1 MRLLIILI
9 TICFSAFRAQADNK
23 TLYQQLD
30 SVIAHRADYYVLKD
44 KELKDIKLSAAYI
57 TDGEE
62 KLRLYEKLVYGY
74 TPFIYDSA
82 MVYVQKG
89 THLAR
94 QTNNQ
99 VYYNKFQMLKARLYV
114 LRGFYLE
121 AKECLEQLNIP
132 PSDTNQNYLYNC
144 AQCAL
149 YFNLNAY
156 CENSE
161 FSEHYKKLFNE
172 YINKALCYYPKRDAQ
187 YYYLKGIQ
195 LYYSKG
201 SLHDISTYLKKTMS
215 LSKPN
220 SDMYGMSAYILS
232 KAYRNNKQFELQER
246 YLLLSAMSNVM
257 TSTKESMSLQDL
269 GLLLYKNKD
278 VDKAQEYIS
287 LSLKDANGV
296 NNRLRRVEL
305 YNNFNFILSA
315 YADKLELQAVWH
327 KSALACITVLLGV
340 VVFIMVYVKRKNRLL
355 KQNEQKLNAL
365 TEQLYNINSQQAKD
379 NKALTNSNTE
389 LTNSNTELTNS
400 NTELSKKNTEL
411 TNSNT
416 ELTNSNTELSKKNTE
431 LTNSNN
437 ELTNSNTELS
447 KKNTEL
453 TNSNTELTNSNS
465 ELSKKNTE
473 LTNSNTEL
481 TNSNTELSKKNT
493 ELTNSNTELT
503 NSNTELSKTNTELTN
518 SNTEL
523 TNSNTELSKKN
534 TELSKTNTELTNSN
548 TELTN
553 SNTEL
558 SKTNTKLSKT
568 NTELSK
574 TNTEL
579 SKTNIELSETNI
591 ELTNSNTKLSKTNN
605 ELSKTNT
612 ELSKTNTDLSNTN
625 TDLSNTNTELSN
637 SNAELAN
644 TIAKRENMANAY
656 INLCYQYIE
665 RLDNLRKLVIRKI
678 KANQQQELLSML
690 SSSKRTVEAN
700 QNFFLQFDK
709 IFLSL
714 YPSFITELNTLL
726 VPEAQIQLQNEDE
739 LTPNLRVAALIRLGI
754 TESAKIAGILS
765 YSPQTI
771 YNYRSALKNNA
782 IDKNRFEENLQKLC
796 LTPVRDKK

>member
-1 MRLLIILI
+1 MRLLIIFI

-62 KLRLYEKLVYGY
+62 KLRLYEKLVHGY

-89 THLAR
+89 THLAQ

-114 LRGFYLE
+114 LRGFYIE

-195 LYYSKG
+195 LYYSNG

-232 KAYRNNKQFELQER
+232 KAYRKNKQFELQER
-246 YLLLSAMSNVM
+246 YLLLSAMSDVM
-257 TSTKESMSLQDL
+257 TSTKESMSLQDVA
-269 GLLLYKNKD
+269 LLLYKNND

-296 NNRLRRVEL
+296 NNRLRRVDL

-355 KQNEQKLNAL
+355 KQNEQKLKAL

-400 NTELSKKNTEL
+400 
-411 TNSNT
+411 
-416 ELTNSNTELSKKNTE
+416 
-431 LTNSNN
+431 
-437 ELTNSNTELS
+437 
-447 KKNTEL
+447 
-453 TNSNTELTNSNS
+453 
-465 ELSKKNTE
+465 
-473 LTNSNTEL
+473 
-481 TNSNTELSKKNT
+481 
-493 ELTNSNTELT
+493 
-503 NSNTELSKTNTELTN
+503 
-518 SNTEL
+518 
-523 TNSNTELSKKN
+523 
-534 TELSKTNTELTNSN
+534 
-548 TELTN
+548 
-553 SNTEL
+553 
-558 SKTNTKLSKT
+558 
-568 NTELSK
+568 
-574 TNTEL
+574 
-579 SKTNIELSETNI
+579 
-591 ELTNSNTKLSKTNN
+591 
-605 ELSKTNT
+605 NT

-739 LTPNLRVAALIRLGI
+739 LTPSLRVAALIRLGI

-782 IDKNRFEENLQKLC
+782 IDKNRFEENLQKIC
-796 LTPVRDKK
+796 LVY

>member
-9 TICFSAFRAQADNK
+9 AICFSAFHAQADNK
-23 TLYQQLD
+23 KLYQQLD
-30 SVIAHRADYYVLKD
+30 SVITHRAEYYALKD
-44 KELKDIKLSAAYI
+44 KELQNMKLGATYV
-57 TDGEE
+57 TDAEG
-62 KLRLYEKLVYGY
+62 KMRLYEKLVHGY
-74 TPFIYDSA
+74 SPYIYDSA

-89 THLAR
+89 THLAQ
-94 QTNNQ
+94 QTNHSD
-99 VYYNKFQMLKARLYV
+99 YYNRFQMLKARLYV
-114 LRGFYLE
+114 FRGFYIE
-121 AKECLEQLNIP
+121 AKECLEKLNIP
-132 PSDTNQNYLYNC
+132 PSDIYQNYLYNC
-144 AQCAL
+144 AQCTL
-149 YFNLNAY
+149 YFSLNAY
-156 CENSE
+156 SGNTE

-172 YINKALCYYPKRDAQ
+172 YLKKALYYSPKKNAQ
-187 YYYLKGIQ
+187 YYFLKGVQ
-195 LYYSKG
+195 LQYENG
-201 SLHDISTYLKKTMS
+201 SIHDISICFNKAMS
-215 LSKPN
+215 QTKPN
-220 SDMYGMSAYILS
+220 SSLYAMSAHALS
-232 KAYRNNKQFELQER
+232 KAYCKHGQFELQER
-246 YLLLSAMSNVM
+246 YLLIAAMSDVM
-257 TSTKESMSLQDL
+257 SSTNESLALQDVA
-269 GLLLYKNKD
+269 LLLFKNKND
-278 VDKAQEYIS
+278 LDKAQQYIN
-287 LSLKDANGV
+287 LSLKDANV
-296 NNRLRRVEL
+296 MNNRLRRVDL
-305 YNNFNFILSA
+305 SNNFNFILSA

-340 VVFIMVYVKRKNRLL
+340 VVFIMVYVRRKNRLL
-355 KQNEQKLNAL
+355 KQNEQKLKAL
-365 TEQLYNINSQQAKD
+365 TEQLYNINSQQEKD
-379 NKALTNSNTE
+379 NKALTNSNTELTNSNTELTNSNTELSKKNTELTNSNTELSKTNTELTNSNTELSKKNTE

-431 LTNSNN
+431 LTNSN
-437 ELTNSNTELS
+437 TELS
-447 KKNTEL
+447 KTNT
-453 TNSNTELTNSNS
+453 
-465 ELSKKNTE
+465 K
-473 LTNSNTEL
+473 L

-503 NSNTELSKTNTELTN
+503 NSNTD
-518 SNTEL
+518 
-523 TNSNTELSKKN
+523 LSKKN

-553 SNTEL
+553 S
-558 SKTNTKLSKT
+558 NTKLSKT

-612 ELSKTNTDLSNTN
+612 ELSNSNTDLSNTN
-625 TDLSNTNTELSN
+625 TELSNTNTELSN

-678 KANQQQELLSML
+678 KANQQQDLLSML
-690 SSSKRTVEAN
+690 SSSKRTEEAN
-700 QNFFLQFDK
+700 KNFFLQFDK

-726 VPEAQIQLQNEDE
+726 VPEAQIQLQDEDE
-739 LTPNLRVAALIRLGI
+739 LTPSLRVAALIRLGI

-771 YNYRSALKNNA
+771 YNYRSTLKNNA
-782 IDKNRFEENLQKLC
+782 IDKDHFEENLQKLC
-796 LTPVRDKK
+796 LVY

>member
-62 KLRLYEKLVYGY
+62 KLRLYEKLVHGY

-114 LRGFYLE
+114 LRGFYIE
-121 AKECLEQLNIP
+121 AKQCLEQLNIP

-161 FSEHYKKLFNE
+161 FSDHYKKLFNE

-187 YYYLKGIQ
+187 YYYLKGVQ
-195 LYYSKG
+195 LYYSNG
-201 SLHDISTYLKKTMS
+201 SLHDTSTYFKKTMS

-269 GLLLYKNKD
+269 ALLLYKNKD

-355 KQNEQKLNAL
+355 KQNEQKLKAL

-416 ELTNSNTELSKKNTE
+416 ELTNSNT
-431 LTNSNN
+431 
-437 ELTNSNTELS
+437 
-447 KKNTEL
+447 
-453 TNSNTELTNSNS
+453 

-553 SNTEL
+553 SNNEL

-739 LTPNLRVAALIRLGI
+739 LTPSLRVAALIRLGI

-796 LTPVRDKK
+796 LVY

>member
-30 SVIAHRADYYVLKD
+30 SVIAHRADYYVLKE

-57 TDGEE
+57 TDAEE
-62 KLRLYEKLVYGY
+62 KLRLYEKLVHGY

-82 MVYVQKG
+82 MVYVQKE

-114 LRGFYLE
+114 LRGFYIE
-121 AKECLEQLNIP
+121 AKQCLEQLNIP

-195 LYYSKG
+195 LYYSNG

-232 KAYRNNKQFELQER
+232 KAYRKNKQFELQER
-246 YLLLSAMSNVM
+246 YLLLSAMSDVM
-257 TSTKESMSLQDL
+257 TSTKESMSLQDVA
-269 GLLLYKNKD
+269 LLLYKNND

-327 KSALACITVLLGV
+327 KSVLACITVLLGV

-355 KQNEQKLNAL
+355 KQNEQKLKAL

-379 NKALTNSNTE
+379 NKALTNSNTKLTNSNTE
-389 LTNSNTELTNS
+389 LTNSNTELSKTNTELTNS

-431 LTNSNN
+431 LTNSN
-437 ELTNSNTELS
+437 
-447 KKNTEL
+447 
-453 TNSNTELTNSNS
+453 
-465 ELSKKNTE
+465 
-473 LTNSNTEL
+473 
-481 TNSNTELSKKNT
+481 
-493 ELTNSNTELT
+493 
-503 NSNTELSKTNTELTN
+503 TELSKTNTELTN
-518 SNTEL
+518 SNTD
-523 TNSNTELSKKN
+523 LSKKN

-739 LTPNLRVAALIRLGI
+739 LTPSLRVAALIRLGI

-796 LTPVRDKK
+796 LVY

>member
-30 SVIAHRADYYVLKD
+30 SVIAHRADYYVLKE

-57 TDGEE
+57 TDAEE
-62 KLRLYEKLVYGY
+62 KLRLYEKLVHGY

-114 LRGFYLE
+114 LRGFYIE
-121 AKECLEQLNIP
+121 AKQCLEQLNIP

-195 LYYSKG
+195 LYYSNG

-232 KAYRNNKQFELQER
+232 KAYRKNKQFELQER
-246 YLLLSAMSNVM
+246 YLLLSAMSDVM
-257 TSTKESMSLQDL
+257 TSTKESMSLQDVA
-269 GLLLYKNKD
+269 LLLYKNND

-296 NNRLRRVEL
+296 NNRLRRVDL

-340 VVFIMVYVKRKNRLL
+340 VVFIMVYVRRKNRLL
-355 KQNEQKLNAL
+355 KQNEKKLKAL

-389 LTNSNTELTNS
+389 LTNSNTELTNSNTELTNSNTELSKTNTELTNS

-431 LTNSNN
+431 LTNSN
-437 ELTNSNTELS
+437 TD
-447 KKNTEL
+447 
-453 TNSNTELTNSNS
+453 
-465 ELSKKNTE
+465 
-473 LTNSNTEL
+473 
-481 TNSNTELSKKNT
+481 
-493 ELTNSNTELT
+493 
-503 NSNTELSKTNTELTN
+503 
-518 SNTEL
+518 
-523 TNSNTELSKKN
+523 LSKKN

-726 VPEAQIQLQNEDE
+726 VPEAQIQLQDENE
-739 LTPNLRVAALIRLGI
+739 LTPSLRVAALIRLGI

-796 LTPVRDKK
+796 LVY

>member
-30 SVIAHRADYYVLKD
+30 SVIAHRADYYVLKE

-57 TDGEE
+57 TDAEE
-62 KLRLYEKLVYGY
+62 KLRLYEKLVHGY

-114 LRGFYLE
+114 LRGFYIE
-121 AKECLEQLNIP
+121 AKQCFEQLNIP

-195 LYYSKG
+195 LYYSNG

-232 KAYRNNKQFELQER
+232 KAYRKNKQFELQER

-315 YADKLELQAVWH
+315 YADKLEQQAVWH
-327 KSALACITVLLGV
+327 KSVLACITVLLGV

-355 KQNEQKLNAL
+355 KQNEQKLKAL

-379 NKALTNSNTE
+379 NKALTNSNTELTNSNTELSKTNTELTNSYTELSKKNTELTNSNTE

-416 ELTNSNTELSKKNTE
+416 EL
-431 LTNSNN
+431 
-437 ELTNSNTELS
+437 
-447 KKNTEL
+447 
-453 TNSNTELTNSNS
+453 
-465 ELSKKNTE
+465 
-473 LTNSNTEL
+473 
-481 TNSNTELSKKNT
+481 
-493 ELTNSNTELT
+493 
-503 NSNTELSKTNTELTN
+503 SKTNTELTN
-518 SNTEL
+518 SNTD
-523 TNSNTELSKKN
+523 LSKKN

-553 SNTEL
+553 SNNEL
-558 SKTNTKLSKT
+558 SKTNTK
-568 NTELSK
+568 LSK

-605 ELSKTNT
+605 ELSKTNN

-665 RLDNLRKLVIRKI
+665 RLENLRKLVIRKI

-714 YPSFITELNTLL
+714 YPSFIKELNTLL

-739 LTPNLRVAALIRLGI
+739 LTPSLRVAALIRLGI

-796 LTPVRDKK
+796 LVY

>member
-30 SVIAHRADYYVLKD
+30 SVIAHRADYYVLKE

-57 TDGEE
+57 TDAEE
-62 KLRLYEKLVYGY
+62 KLRLYEKLVHGY

-114 LRGFYLE
+114 LRGFYIE
-121 AKECLEQLNIP
+121 AKQCLEQLNIP

-195 LYYSKG
+195 LYYSNG

-232 KAYRNNKQFELQER
+232 KAYRKNKQFELQER

-355 KQNEQKLNAL
+355 KQNEQKLKAL

-379 NKALTNSNTE
+379 NKALTNSNTELTNSNTELSKTNTELTNSNTELSKKNTELTNSNTE

-416 ELTNSNTELSKKNTE
+416 EL
-431 LTNSNN
+431 
-437 ELTNSNTELS
+437 
-447 KKNTEL
+447 
-453 TNSNTELTNSNS
+453 
-465 ELSKKNTE
+465 
-473 LTNSNTEL
+473 
-481 TNSNTELSKKNT
+481 
-493 ELTNSNTELT
+493 
-503 NSNTELSKTNTELTN
+503 SKTNTELTN
-518 SNTEL
+518 SNTD
-523 TNSNTELSKKN
+523 LSKKN

-553 SNTEL
+553 SNNEL

-605 ELSKTNT
+605 ELSKTNN

-739 LTPNLRVAALIRLGI
+739 LTTSLRVAALIRLGI

-796 LTPVRDKK
+796 LVY

>member
-172 YINKALCYYPKRDAQ
+172 YINKALCYYPKRDAP

-195 LYYSKG
+195 LYYSNG

-232 KAYRNNKQFELQER
+232 KAYRKNKQFELQER

-355 KQNEQKLNAL
+355 KQNEQKLKAL

-389 LTNSNTELTNS
+389 LTNSNTEL
-400 NTELSKKNTEL
+400 SKT
-411 TNSNT
+411 NT

-431 LTNSNN
+431 LTNS
-437 ELTNSNTELS
+437 
-447 KKNTEL
+447 
-453 TNSNTELTNSNS
+453 
-465 ELSKKNTE
+465 NTE

-534 TELSKTNTELTNSN
+534 TELTNSNTELSKKNTELTNSNTELSKTNTELTNSNTDLSKKNTEISKTNTELTNSN

-796 LTPVRDKK
+796 LVY

>member
-99 VYYNKFQMLKARLYV
+99 VYYNTFQMLKARLYV

-195 LYYSKG
+195 LYYSNG
-201 SLHDISTYLKKTMS
+201 ALHDISTYLKKTMS

-355 KQNEQKLNAL
+355 KQNEQKLKAL

-400 NTELSKKNTEL
+400 NTELSKT
-411 TNSNT
+411 
-416 ELTNSNTELSKKNTE
+416 
-431 LTNSNN
+431 
-437 ELTNSNTELS
+437 
-447 KKNTEL
+447 
-453 TNSNTELTNSNS
+453 
-465 ELSKKNTE
+465 
-473 LTNSNTEL
+473 NTEL

-503 NSNTELSKTNTELTN
+503 NSNTELSRTNTELTN

-591 ELTNSNTKLSKTNN
+591 ELTNSNTKLSKTN
-605 ELSKTNT
+605 T

-665 RLDNLRKLVIRKI
+665 RLENLRKLVIRKI

-714 YPSFITELNTLL
+714 FPSFITELNTLL
-726 VPEAQIQLQNEDE
+726 VPEAQIQLKDENEF
-739 LTPNLRVAALIRLGI
+739 TPPVRVAALIRLGI

-796 LTPVRDKK
+796 LVY

>member
-62 KLRLYEKLVYGY
+62 KLRLYEKLVHGY

-114 LRGFYLE
+114 LRGFYIE
-121 AKECLEQLNIP
+121 AKQCLEQLNIP

-161 FSEHYKKLFNE
+161 FSDHYKKLFNE

-195 LYYSKG
+195 LYYSNG
-201 SLHDISTYLKKTMS
+201 SLHDISTYFKKTMS

-269 GLLLYKNKD
+269 ALLLYKNKD

-327 KSALACITVLLGV
+327 KSVLACITVLLGV

-355 KQNEQKLNAL
+355 KQNEQKLKAL

-400 NTELSKKNTEL
+400 NTELSKTNTEL

-416 ELTNSNTELSKKNTE
+416 
-431 LTNSNN
+431 
-437 ELTNSNTELS
+437 
-447 KKNTEL
+447 
-453 TNSNTELTNSNS
+453 

-493 ELTNSNTELT
+493 ELTNSNTEL
-503 NSNTELSKTNTELTN
+503 SKTNTELTN
-518 SNTEL
+518 SNTD
-523 TNSNTELSKKN
+523 LSKKN

-739 LTPNLRVAALIRLGI
+739 LTPSLRVAALIRLGI

-796 LTPVRDKK
+796 LVY

>member
-62 KLRLYEKLVYGY
+62 KLRLYEKLVHGY

-114 LRGFYLE
+114 LRGFYIE
-121 AKECLEQLNIP
+121 AKQCLEQLNIP

-195 LYYSKG
+195 LYYSNG

-232 KAYRNNKQFELQER
+232 KAYRKNKQFELQER

-355 KQNEQKLNAL
+355 KQNEQKLKAL

-389 LTNSNTELTNS
+389 LTNSNTEL
-400 NTELSKKNTEL
+400 SKT
-411 TNSNT
+411 
-416 ELTNSNTELSKKNTE
+416 
-431 LTNSNN
+431 
-437 ELTNSNTELS
+437 
-447 KKNTEL
+447 
-453 TNSNTELTNSNS
+453 
-465 ELSKKNTE
+465 
-473 LTNSNTEL
+473 NTEL

-493 ELTNSNTELT
+493 ELTNSNTELSKKNTELT

-518 SNTEL
+518 SNTD
-523 TNSNTELSKKN
+523 LSKKN

-605 ELSKTNT
+605 

-739 LTPNLRVAALIRLGI
+739 LTPSLRVAALIRLGI

-796 LTPVRDKK
+796 LVY

>member
-1 MRLLIILI
+1 MRLLIIFI

-57 TDGEE
+57 TDAEE
-62 KLRLYEKLVYGY
+62 KLRLYEKLVHGY

-114 LRGFYLE
+114 LRGFYIE
-121 AKECLEQLNIP
+121 AKQCLEQLNIP

-161 FSEHYKKLFNE
+161 FSDHYKKLFNE

-187 YYYLKGIQ
+187 YYYLKGIR
-195 LYYSKG
+195 LYYSNG

-232 KAYRNNKQFELQER
+232 KAYRKNNQFELQER
-246 YLLLSAMSNVM
+246 YLLLSAMSDVM
-257 TSTKESMSLQDL
+257 TSTKESMSLQDVA
-269 GLLLYKNKD
+269 LLLYKNND

-296 NNRLRRVEL
+296 NNRLRRVDL

-340 VVFIMVYVKRKNRLL
+340 VVFIMVYVRRKNQLL
-355 KQNEQKLNAL
+355 KQNEKKLKAL

-400 NTELSKKNTEL
+400 NTELSKT
-411 TNSNT
+411 NT

-431 LTNSNN
+431 LTNSN
-437 ELTNSNTELS
+437 T
-447 KKNTEL
+447 
-453 TNSNTELTNSNS
+453 

-493 ELTNSNTELT
+493 ELTNSNTEL
-503 NSNTELSKTNTELTN
+503 SKTNTELTN
-518 SNTEL
+518 SNTD
-523 TNSNTELSKKN
+523 LSKKN

-568 NTELSK
+568 NT
-574 TNTEL
+574 
-579 SKTNIELSETNI
+579 
-591 ELTNSNTKLSKTNN
+591 

-739 LTPNLRVAALIRLGI
+739 LTPSLRVAALIRLGI

-796 LTPVRDKK
+796 LVY

>member
-1 MRLLIILI
+1 MRLLIIFF

-62 KLRLYEKLVYGY
+62 KLRLYEKLVHGY

-114 LRGFYLE
+114 LRGFYIE
-121 AKECLEQLNIP
+121 AKQCLEQLNIP

-195 LYYSKG
+195 LYYSNG

-232 KAYRNNKQFELQER
+232 KAYRKNKQFELQER
-246 YLLLSAMSNVM
+246 YLLLSAMSDVM
-257 TSTKESMSLQDL
+257 TSTKESMSLQDVA
-269 GLLLYKNKD
+269 LLLYKNND

-296 NNRLRRVEL
+296 NNRLRRVDL

-340 VVFIMVYVKRKNRLL
+340 VVFIMVYVKRKNQLL
-355 KQNEQKLNAL
+355 KQNEQKLKAL

-389 LTNSNTELTNS
+389 LTNSNTEL
-400 NTELSKKNTEL
+400 SKT
-411 TNSNT
+411 NT

-431 LTNSNN
+431 LTNS
-437 ELTNSNTELS
+437 
-447 KKNTEL
+447 
-453 TNSNTELTNSNS
+453 
-465 ELSKKNTE
+465 NTE

-523 TNSNTELSKKN
+523 TNSNTELSKKNTELTNSNTELSKKNTELANSNTELSKTNTELTNSNTDLSKKN

-739 LTPNLRVAALIRLGI
+739 LTPSLRVAALIRLGI

-796 LTPVRDKK
+796 LVY

>member
-172 YINKALCYYPKRDAQ
+172 YINKALCYYPKRDAP

-195 LYYSKG
+195 LYYSNG

-232 KAYRNNKQFELQER
+232 KAYRKNKQFELQER
-246 YLLLSAMSNVM
+246 YLLLSAMSDVM
-257 TSTKESMSLQDL
+257 TSTKESMSLQDVA
-269 GLLLYKNKD
+269 LLLYKNND

-296 NNRLRRVEL
+296 NNRLRRVDL

-340 VVFIMVYVKRKNRLL
+340 VVFIMVYVRRKNRLL
-355 KQNEQKLNAL
+355 KQNEKKLKAL

-400 NTELSKKNTEL
+400 NTELSKTNTEL

-416 ELTNSNTELSKKNTE
+416 
-431 LTNSNN
+431 
-437 ELTNSNTELS
+437 
-447 KKNTEL
+447 
-453 TNSNTELTNSNS
+453 

-534 TELSKTNTELTNSN
+534 TELTNSNTELSKKNTELTNSNTELSKTNTELTNSNTELSKKNTELSKTNTELTNSN

-553 SNTEL
+553 SNNEL

-591 ELTNSNTKLSKTNN
+591 ELTNSNTKLSKTNT

-612 ELSKTNTDLSNTN
+612 ELSNSNTDLSNTN
-625 TDLSNTNTELSN
+625 TELSNTNTELSN

-726 VPEAQIQLQNEDE
+726 VPEAQIQLQDENE
-739 LTPNLRVAALIRLGI
+739 LTPSLRVAALIRLGI

-796 LTPVRDKK
+796 LVY

>member
-1 MRLLIILI
+1 MRLLIIFI

-30 SVIAHRADYYVLKD
+30 SVIAHRVDYYVLKN

-62 KLRLYEKLVYGY
+62 KLRLYEKLVHGY

-89 THLAR
+89 TYLAR

-114 LRGFYLE
+114 LRGFYIE
-121 AKECLEQLNIP
+121 AKECLEKLNIP
-132 PSDTNQNYLYNC
+132 SSDTNQNYLYNC

-187 YYYLKGIQ
+187 YYYLKGVQ
-195 LYYSKG
+195 LYYSNE
-201 SLHDISTYLKKTMS
+201 SLHDISTYFKKTMS

-232 KAYRNNKQFELQER
+232 KAYRKNKQFELQER
-246 YLLLSAMSNVM
+246 YLLLSAMSDVM
-257 TSTKESMSLQDL
+257 TSTKESMSLQDVA
-269 GLLLYKNKD
+269 LLLYKNND

-296 NNRLRRVEL
+296 NNRLRRVDL

-355 KQNEQKLNAL
+355 KQNEQKLKAL

-389 LTNSNTELTNS
+389 LTNSNTELSKTN
-400 NTELSKKNTEL
+400 T
-411 TNSNT
+411 
-416 ELTNSNTELSKKNTE
+416 
-431 LTNSNN
+431 

-453 TNSNTELTNSNS
+453 TNSNTELTNSNT

-739 LTPNLRVAALIRLGI
+739 LTPSLRVAALIRLGI

-796 LTPVRDKK
+796 LVY

>member
-1 MRLLIILI
+1 MRLLIIFI

-30 SVIAHRADYYVLKD
+30 SVIAHRVDYYVLKN

-62 KLRLYEKLVYGY
+62 KLRLYEKLVHGY

-89 THLAR
+89 TYLAR

-114 LRGFYLE
+114 LRGFYIE
-121 AKECLEQLNIP
+121 AKECLEKLNIP
-132 PSDTNQNYLYNC
+132 SSDTNQNYLYNC

-187 YYYLKGIQ
+187 YYYLKGVQ
-195 LYYSKG
+195 LYYSNG
-201 SLHDISTYLKKTMS
+201 SLHDISTYFKKTMS

-232 KAYRNNKQFELQER
+232 KAYRKNKQFELQER
-246 YLLLSAMSNVM
+246 YLLLSAMSDVM
-257 TSTKESMSLQDL
+257 TSTKESMSLQDVA
-269 GLLLYKNKD
+269 LLLYKNND

-296 NNRLRRVEL
+296 NNRLRRVDL

-355 KQNEQKLNAL
+355 KQNEQKLKAL

-400 NTELSKKNTEL
+400 NTELSKT
-411 TNSNT
+411 
-416 ELTNSNTELSKKNTE
+416 
-431 LTNSNN
+431 
-437 ELTNSNTELS
+437 
-447 KKNTEL
+447 
-453 TNSNTELTNSNS
+453 
-465 ELSKKNTE
+465 
-473 LTNSNTEL
+473 
-481 TNSNTELSKKNT
+481 
-493 ELTNSNTELT
+493 
-503 NSNTELSKTNTELTN
+503 
-518 SNTEL
+518 NTEL

-605 ELSKTNT
+605 ELSKTNN

-739 LTPNLRVAALIRLGI
+739 LTPSLRVAALIRLGI

-782 IDKNRFEENLQKLC
+782 IDKNRFEENLQKIC
-796 LTPVRDKK
+796 LVY

>member
-9 TICFSAFRAQADNK
+9 AICFSAFHAQADNK
-23 TLYQQLD
+23 KLYQQLD
-30 SVIAHRADYYVLKD
+30 SVITHRAEYYALKD
-44 KELKDIKLSAAYI
+44 KELQNMKLGATYV
-57 TDGEE
+57 TDAEG
-62 KLRLYEKLVYGY
+62 KMRLYEKLVYGY
-74 TPFIYDSA
+74 TPYIYDSA

-89 THLAR
+89 THLAQ
-94 QTNNQ
+94 QTNHSD
-99 VYYNKFQMLKARLYV
+99 YYNRFQMLKARLYV
-114 LRGFYLE
+114 FRGFYIE
-121 AKECLEQLNIP
+121 AKQCLEQLNIP
-132 PSDTNQNYLYNC
+132 PSDTHQNYLYNC
-144 AQCAL
+144 AQCTL
-149 YFNLNAY
+149 YFSLNAY
-156 CENSE
+156 SGNTE

-172 YINKALCYYPKRDAQ
+172 YLKKALYYSPKKNAQ
-187 YYYLKGIQ
+187 YYFLKGVQ
-195 LYYSKG
+195 LQYENG
-201 SLHDISTYLKKTMS
+201 SIHDISICFNKAMS
-215 LSKPN
+215 QTKPN
-220 SDMYGMSAYILS
+220 SSLYAMSAHALS
-232 KAYRNNKQFELQER
+232 KAYCKHGQFELQER
-246 YLLLSAMSNVM
+246 YLLIAAMSDVM
-257 TSTKESMSLQDL
+257 SSTNESLALQDVA
-269 GLLLYKNKD
+269 LLLFKNKND
-278 VDKAQEYIS
+278 LDKAQQYIN
-287 LSLKDANGV
+287 LSLKDANV
-296 NNRLRRVEL
+296 MNNRLRRVDL
-305 YNNFNFILSA
+305 SNNFNFILSA

-340 VVFIMVYVKRKNRLL
+340 VVFIMVYVRRKNRLL
-355 KQNEQKLNAL
+355 KQNEQKLKAL
-365 TEQLYNINSQQAKD
+365 TEQLYNINSQQEKD
-379 NKALTNSNTE
+379 NKALTNSNTELTNSNTELSKKNTELTNSNTELTNSNTELSKKNTELTNSNTKLTNSNTDLSKKNTELSKTNTE

-431 LTNSNN
+431 LTNSNTK
-437 ELTNSNTELS
+437 LTNSNTD
-447 KKNTEL
+447 
-453 TNSNTELTNSNS
+453 
-465 ELSKKNTE
+465 
-473 LTNSNTEL
+473 
-481 TNSNTELSKKNT
+481 
-493 ELTNSNTELT
+493 
-503 NSNTELSKTNTELTN
+503 
-518 SNTEL
+518 
-523 TNSNTELSKKN
+523 LSKKN

-553 SNTEL
+553 SNTKL
-558 SKTNTKLSKT
+558 SKTNTELSKT

-591 ELTNSNTKLSKTNN
+591 ELTNSNTKLSKTNT

-612 ELSKTNTDLSNTN
+612 ELSNSNTDLSNTN
-625 TDLSNTNTELSN
+625 TELSNTNTELSN

-690 SSSKRTVEAN
+690 SSSKRTEEAN

-726 VPEAQIQLQNEDE
+726 VPEAQIQLQDEDE
-739 LTPNLRVAALIRLGI
+739 LTPSLRVAALIRLGI

-771 YNYRSALKNNA
+771 YNYRSTLKNNA
-782 IDKNRFEENLQKLC
+782 IDKEHFEENLQKLC
-796 LTPVRDKK
+796 LVY

>member
-30 SVIAHRADYYVLKD
+30 SVIAHRADYYVLKE

-57 TDGEE
+57 TDAEE
-62 KLRLYEKLVYGY
+62 KLRLYEKLVHGY

-114 LRGFYLE
+114 LRGFYIE
-121 AKECLEQLNIP
+121 AKQCLEQLNIP

-195 LYYSKG
+195 LYYSNG

-232 KAYRNNKQFELQER
+232 KAYRKNKQFELQER

-355 KQNEQKLNAL
+355 KQNEQKLKAL

-400 NTELSKKNTEL
+400 NTELSKT
-411 TNSNT
+411 
-416 ELTNSNTELSKKNTE
+416 
-431 LTNSNN
+431 
-437 ELTNSNTELS
+437 
-447 KKNTEL
+447 
-453 TNSNTELTNSNS
+453 
-465 ELSKKNTE
+465 
-473 LTNSNTEL
+473 NTEL

-493 ELTNSNTELT
+493 ELTNSNTD
-503 NSNTELSKTNTELTN
+503 
-518 SNTEL
+518 
-523 TNSNTELSKKN
+523 LSKKN

-796 LTPVRDKK
+796 LVY

>member
-9 TICFSAFRAQADNK
+9 AICFSPFRAQADNK

-30 SVIAHRADYYVLKD
+30 SVIAHRADYYALKD
-44 KELKDIKLSAAYI
+44 KKLKDIKLSTTYI
-57 TDGEE
+57 TDAKE
-62 KLRLYEKLVYGY
+62 KLRLYEQLVHGY

-89 THLAR
+89 TQLAQ
-94 QTNNQ
+94 QTNNP

-114 LRGFYLE
+114 FRGFYIE
-121 AKECLEQLNIP
+121 AKECLEKVNIP
-132 PSDTNQNYLYNC
+132 PSDTLQNYLYNS

-149 YFNLNAY
+149 YYSLNAF
-156 CENSE
+156 CENTE
-161 FSEHYKKLFNE
+161 FSAHYKKLFNE
-172 YINKALCYYPKRDAQ
+172 YINKALSYYPKQDAQ
-187 YYYLKGIQ
+187 YYYLKGVQ
-195 LYYSKG
+195 LYYSNG
-201 SLHDISTYLKKTMS
+201 SLHDISTYLKKSMS

-220 SDMYGMSAYILS
+220 SDLYGISAYILS
-232 KAYRNNKQFELQER
+232 KAYGKNKQLELQER
-246 YLLLSAMSNVM
+246 YLLLSAISNVK
-257 TSTKESMSLQDL
+257 TSTNESLSLQDVA
-269 GLLLYKNKD
+269 LLLYKNND
-278 VDKAQEYIS
+278 IDKAQEYIS
-287 LSLKDANGV
+287 LSLKGANV
-296 NNRLRRVEL
+296 TNNRLRRVDL

-315 YADKLELQAVWH
+315 YASKLELQAVWH
-327 KSALACITVLLGV
+327 KLVLVCIMVLLGV
-340 VVFIMVYVKRKNRLL
+340 VVSIMVYVKRKNRLL
-355 KQNEQKLNAL
+355 KQNEQKLKAL

-379 NKALTNSNTE
+379 NKALTNS
-389 LTNSNTELTNS
+389 
-400 NTELSKKNTEL
+400 
-411 TNSNT
+411 
-416 ELTNSNTELSKKNTE
+416 
-431 LTNSNN
+431 
-437 ELTNSNTELS
+437 
-447 KKNTEL
+447 
-453 TNSNTELTNSNS
+453 
-465 ELSKKNTE
+465 
-473 LTNSNTEL
+473 
-481 TNSNTELSKKNT
+481 NT

-534 TELSKTNTELTNSN
+534 TELTNSNTELSKKN

-558 SKTNTKLSKT
+558 SKTNTELTNS

-579 SKTNIELSETNI
+579 
-591 ELTNSNTKLSKTNN
+591 TNS
-605 ELSKTNT
+605 NT
-612 ELSKTNTDLSNTN
+612 ELSKENTELTNSN

-678 KANQQQELLSML
+678 KANQHQELLSML
-690 SSSKRTVEAN
+690 SSSKHSVEAN

-714 YPSFITELNTLL
+714 YPSFVKELNNLL
-726 VPEAQIQLQNEDE
+726 VPEAQIQLKDENE
-739 LTPNLRVAALIRLGI
+739 LTPSLRVAALIRLGI

-782 IDKNRFEENLQKLC
+782 IDKNRFEENLQKIC
-796 LTPVRDKK
+796 LVY

>member
-62 KLRLYEKLVYGY
+62 KLRLYEKLVHGY

-114 LRGFYLE
+114 LRGFYIE
-121 AKECLEQLNIP
+121 AKQCLEQLNIP

-161 FSEHYKKLFNE
+161 FSDHYKKLFNE

-195 LYYSKG
+195 LYYSNG

-232 KAYRNNKQFELQER
+232 KAYRKNKQFELQER
-246 YLLLSAMSNVM
+246 YLLLSAMSDVM
-257 TSTKESMSLQDL
+257 TSTKESMSLQDVA
-269 GLLLYKNKD
+269 LLLYKNND

-287 LSLKDANGV
+287 LSLKAANGV
-296 NNRLRRVEL
+296 NNRLRRVDL

-340 VVFIMVYVKRKNRLL
+340 VVFIMVYVKRKNQLL
-355 KQNEQKLNAL
+355 KQNEQKLKAL

-379 NKALTNSNTE
+379 NKALTNSNTELTNSNTELSKTNTELTNSNTELSKKNTELTNSNTE

-416 ELTNSNTELSKKNTE
+416 EL
-431 LTNSNN
+431 
-437 ELTNSNTELS
+437 
-447 KKNTEL
+447 
-453 TNSNTELTNSNS
+453 
-465 ELSKKNTE
+465 
-473 LTNSNTEL
+473 
-481 TNSNTELSKKNT
+481 
-493 ELTNSNTELT
+493 
-503 NSNTELSKTNTELTN
+503 SKTNTELTN
-518 SNTEL
+518 SNTD
-523 TNSNTELSKKN
+523 LSKKN

-553 SNTEL
+553 SNNEL

-739 LTPNLRVAALIRLGI
+739 LTPSLRVAALIRLGI

-782 IDKNRFEENLQKLC
+782 IDKNRFEENLQKIC
-796 LTPVRDKK
+796 LVY

>member
-62 KLRLYEKLVYGY
+62 KLRLYEKLVHGY

-89 THLAR
+89 TQLAQ
-94 QTNNQ
+94 QTNNP

-114 LRGFYLE
+114 FRGFYIE
-121 AKECLEQLNIP
+121 AKECLEKVNIP
-132 PSDTNQNYLYNC
+132 PSDTLQNYLYNS

-149 YFNLNAY
+149 YYSLNAY
-156 CENSE
+156 CENTE
-161 FSEHYKKLFNE
+161 FSAHYKKLFNE
-172 YINKALCYYPKRDAQ
+172 YINKALSYYPKQDAQ
-187 YYYLKGIQ
+187 YYYLKGVQ
-195 LYYSKG
+195 LYYSNG
-201 SLHDISTYLKKTMS
+201 SLHDISTYLKKSMS

-220 SDMYGMSAYILS
+220 SDLYGISAYILS
-232 KAYRNNKQFELQER
+232 KAYGKNKQLELQER
-246 YLLLSAMSNVM
+246 YLLLSAISNVK
-257 TSTKESMSLQDL
+257 TSTNESLSLQDVA
-269 GLLLYKNKD
+269 LLLYKNND

-287 LSLKDANGV
+287 LSLKDANV
-296 NNRLRRVEL
+296 TSNRIRRVDL

-315 YADKLELQAVWH
+315 YASKLELQAVWH
-327 KSALACITVLLGV
+327 KLVLVCIMVLLGV
-340 VVFIMVYVKRKNRLL
+340 VVSIMVYVKRKNRLL
-355 KQNEQKLNAL
+355 KQNEQKLKAL

-379 NKALTNSNTE
+379 NKALTNS
-389 LTNSNTELTNS
+389 
-400 NTELSKKNTEL
+400 
-411 TNSNT
+411 
-416 ELTNSNTELSKKNTE
+416 
-431 LTNSNN
+431 
-437 ELTNSNTELS
+437 
-447 KKNTEL
+447 
-453 TNSNTELTNSNS
+453 
-465 ELSKKNTE
+465 
-473 LTNSNTEL
+473 
-481 TNSNTELSKKNT
+481 NT

-534 TELSKTNTELTNSN
+534 TELTNSNTELSKKNTELTNSNTELSKTNTELTNSNTELSKTNTELTNSNTELSKTNTELTNSNTELSKKNTELTNSNTELSKTNTELTNSNTELSKTNTELTNSN

-558 SKTNTKLSKT
+558 TNSNTELSKKNT
-568 NTELSK
+568 ELTNSNTELSKKNTELTNSNTELSK

-579 SKTNIELSETNI
+579 
-591 ELTNSNTKLSKTNN
+591 TNS
-605 ELSKTNT
+605 NT
-612 ELSKTNTDLSNTN
+612 ELSKENTELTNSN

-690 SSSKRTVEAN
+690 SSSKHSVEAN

-714 YPSFITELNTLL
+714 YPSFVKELNTLL
-726 VPEAQIQLQNEDE
+726 VPEAQIQLKDENE
-739 LTPNLRVAALIRLGI
+739 LTPSLRVAALIRLGI

-782 IDKNRFEENLQKLC
+782 IDKNRFEENLQKIC
-796 LTPVRDKK
+796 LVY

>member
-1 MRLLIILI
+1 MRLLIIFI

-30 SVIAHRADYYVLKD
+30 SVIAHRADYYVLKN

-62 KLRLYEKLVYGY
+62 KLRLYEKLVHGY

-89 THLAR
+89 THLAQ

-114 LRGFYLE
+114 LRGFYIE
-121 AKECLEQLNIP
+121 AKQCLEQLNIP

-195 LYYSKG
+195 LYYSNG
-201 SLHDISTYLKKTMS
+201 SLHDISTYFKKTMS

-232 KAYRNNKQFELQER
+232 KAYRKNKQFELQER
-246 YLLLSAMSNVM
+246 YLLLSAMSDVM
-257 TSTKESMSLQDL
+257 TSTKESMSLQDVA
-269 GLLLYKNKD
+269 LLLYKNND

-296 NNRLRRVEL
+296 NNRLRRVDL

-355 KQNEQKLNAL
+355 KQNEQKLKAL

-400 NTELSKKNTEL
+400 NTELSK
-411 TNSNT
+411 
-416 ELTNSNTELSKKNTE
+416 
-431 LTNSNN
+431 
-437 ELTNSNTELS
+437 
-447 KKNTEL
+447 
-453 TNSNTELTNSNS
+453 
-465 ELSKKNTE
+465 
-473 LTNSNTEL
+473 
-481 TNSNTELSKKNT
+481 
-493 ELTNSNTELT
+493 
-503 NSNTELSKTNTELTN
+503 
-518 SNTEL
+518 
-523 TNSNTELSKKN
+523 
-534 TELSKTNTELTNSN
+534 TNTELTNSN

-558 SKTNTKLSKT
+558 SKTNTK
-568 NTELSK
+568 LSK

-739 LTPNLRVAALIRLGI
+739 LTPSLRVAALIRLGI

-782 IDKNRFEENLQKLC
+782 IDKNRFEENLQKIC
-796 LTPVRDKK
+796 LVY

>member
-62 KLRLYEKLVYGY
+62 KLRLYEKLVHGY

-114 LRGFYLE
+114 LRGFYIE
-121 AKECLEQLNIP
+121 AKECLEKLNIP
-132 PSDTNQNYLYNC
+132 SSDTNQNYLYNC

-161 FSEHYKKLFNE
+161 FSDHYKKLFNE

-187 YYYLKGIQ
+187 YYYLKGVQ
-195 LYYSKG
+195 LYYSNG

-232 KAYRNNKQFELQER
+232 KAYRKNKQFELQER

-355 KQNEQKLNAL
+355 KQNEKKLKAL

-389 LTNSNTELTNS
+389 LTNSNTEL
-400 NTELSKKNTEL
+400 SKT
-411 TNSNT
+411 NT

-431 LTNSNN
+431 LTNS
-437 ELTNSNTELS
+437 
-447 KKNTEL
+447 
-453 TNSNTELTNSNS
+453 
-465 ELSKKNTE
+465 NTE

-523 TNSNTELSKKN
+523 TNSNTELSKKNTELTNSNTELSKKNTELTNSNTELSKTNTELTNSNTDLSKKN

-739 LTPNLRVAALIRLGI
+739 LTPSLRVAALIRLGI

-796 LTPVRDKK
+796 LVY

>member
-1 MRLLIILI
+1 MRLLIIFI

-62 KLRLYEKLVYGY
+62 KLRLYEKLVHGY

-114 LRGFYLE
+114 LRGFYIE
-121 AKECLEQLNIP
+121 AKQCLEQLNIP

-161 FSEHYKKLFNE
+161 FSDHYKKLFNE

-195 LYYSKG
+195 LYYSNG
-201 SLHDISTYLKKTMS
+201 SLHDISTYFKKTMS

-232 KAYRNNKQFELQER
+232 KAYRNNNQFELQER

-355 KQNEQKLNAL
+355 KQNEKKLKAL

-389 LTNSNTELTNS
+389 LSKTNTELTNS
-400 NTELSKKNTEL
+400 
-411 TNSNT
+411 
-416 ELTNSNTELSKKNTE
+416 
-431 LTNSNN
+431 
-437 ELTNSNTELS
+437 
-447 KKNTEL
+447 
-453 TNSNTELTNSNS
+453 
-465 ELSKKNTE
+465 NTE

-523 TNSNTELSKKN
+523 TNSNTELSKKNTELTNSNTDLSKKN

-739 LTPNLRVAALIRLGI
+739 LTPSLRVAALIRLGI

-796 LTPVRDKK
+796 LVY